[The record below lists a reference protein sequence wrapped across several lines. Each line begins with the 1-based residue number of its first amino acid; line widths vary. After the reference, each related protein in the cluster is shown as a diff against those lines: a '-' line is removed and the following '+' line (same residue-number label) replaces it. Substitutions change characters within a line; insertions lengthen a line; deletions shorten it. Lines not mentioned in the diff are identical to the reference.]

1 MEDHKTLEEIS
12 IEMSVDGTGT
22 EDISNEPARK
32 MPELRVNTARSDD
45 SECKTSSSS
54 SGRKKRFLS
63 PSETLVKTFSPI
75 VSPAI
80 IAAKTVIPK
89 VEPISFRTFCGLTFK
104 VAIPVILYI
113 LLFTTMGFG
122 ESCFSYLA
130 EMYGKYSEI
139 VGVGTAAFI
148 LALYM
153 LDSSSWNSNTGK
165 QIAVA
170 CWSIAIAGI
179 IVLILLLADKFPY
192 GPLAFFATV
201 TPLWLVVLKGVSFSE
216 LTTRTYISW
225 LSGPLY
231 FTSLLTG
238 VLWLGWTFLRDE
250 NEWNNVTR
258 FTYADDYGCLPDLA
272 EFPECESKMYPGEVC
287 VTYSEGI
294 FQYDT
299 ASTGLDAS
307 AATADAHCPQSC
319 SRIYHNCLNT
329 FILWIG
335 PLMTSLILL
344 FLSFFTTF
352 LKTDI
357 GERDMI
363 NFGKLW
369 LVLLFAVWVA
379 SSLAG
384 VAAGLTSAL
393 MALTL
398 ASFVGSAVF
407 VSASISYSEQKDYAK
422 SLRNR
427 VLEKYGSLLDITKG
441 LAVAML
447 SPAFLV
453 YLGLDIVNQAVRK
466 IGLRCSKQ
474 FKTEE
479 EKSDIFTRKARRHIE
494 AIRSWERSTV
504 LTYAIYWGGAFFLM
518 NVAVAKLTV
527 LFLSWLIQITSSFG
541 LGAVTGIMVGVGL
554 LMFLLPPVP
563 GVPIYLT
570 SGIVMLAAGRD
581 VLGITGSL
589 VYGCF
594 VSLILKL
601 LACTLQQKVI
611 GENLA
616 NFVSVRR
623 LVGINS
629 DLIKSM
635 KLILNEPGMSYAKVA
650 ILVGG
655 PDWPTSVLCGLM
667 KLDLIPILLGTIPV
681 AIIIVPTLLTGS
693 FTYMASLELENGEKE
708 FPWASVLKTIM
719 AAISAMVQISAMITA
734 AYFLEQTSSTR
745 REEIAALE
753 VDKEVKELEDKDQR
767 FNECYKLATK
777 WADLPTLPKA
787 ILTLA
792 VLSMI
797 FACYMVQ
804 LFSADC
810 FATYQLTYTI
820 EENLDGN
827 WLNLI
832 LPLGRIA
839 SLLFFV
845 SCGLLLVY
853 MQWATKAAKEILT
866 DGVVDNAHRPDSVT
880 KLDSPSDEESK
891 HEIIL
896 SKC

>member
-1 MEDHKTLEEIS
+1 M
-12 IEMSVDGTGT
+12 
-22 EDISNEPARK
+22 SNEPTRET
-32 MPELRVNTARSDD
+32 PELSINTAADD
-45 SECKTSSSS
+45 SECKTSSK
-54 SGRKKRFLS
+54 RKNNFLS
-63 PSETLVKTFSPI
+63 PSETIVKTLSPI

-80 IAAKTVIPK
+80 GVAKTVIPK
-89 VEPISFRTFCGLTFK
+89 VEPISFRTFCALSFK
-104 VAIPVILYI
+104 VSLPVVLYI

-122 ESCFSYLA
+122 ELCFSYLA
-130 EMYGKYSEI
+130 EMYGKYSGI
-139 VGVGTAAFI
+139 VGAGTGAFI
-148 LALYM
+148 LVLYL
-153 LDSSSWNSNTGK
+153 LDSSDWNSQIGK
-165 QIAVA
+165 QLAMA

-192 GPLAFFATV
+192 GPLAFFAAV
-201 TPLWLVVLKGVSFSE
+201 TPMWLVALKGAFFPH

-231 FTSLLTG
+231 FISILTG
-238 VLWLGWTFLRDE
+238 ALWVGWTFLRDE
-250 NEWNNVTR
+250 NEWNDITR
-258 FTYADDYGCLPDLA
+258 FTYADEYGCLPDLV
-272 EFPECESKMYPGEVC
+272 EFPQCESKMYPGEVC

-299 ASTGLDAS
+299 ATTGLDAS
-307 AATADAHCPQSC
+307 ATTADAHCPNSC

-335 PLMTSLILL
+335 PFMNSLILL

-357 GERDMI
+357 GEKDMI

-384 VAAGLTSAL
+384 VAAGLASAL
-393 MALTL
+393 TALTL

-407 VSASISYSEQKDYAK
+407 VSASVSHSEQKNYAT
-422 SLRNR
+422 SLRDR
-427 VLEKYGSLLDITKG
+427 MMEKYGSLLNIMKG

-447 SPAFLV
+447 SPAFLI

-466 IGLRCSKQ
+466 IGFKCSKT

-479 EKSDIFTRKARRHIE
+479 EKKDIFTRKARRQIK
-494 AIRSWERSTV
+494 AILSWERSTV
-504 LTYAIYWGGAFFLM
+504 LTYAVYWGGAFFVM

-527 LFLSWLIQITSSFG
+527 LFLSWLIEITNPFG

-581 VLGITGSL
+581 ILGITGSL

-601 LACTLQQKVI
+601 LACTLQQKLI

-635 KLILNEPGMSYAKVA
+635 RLILNEPGMSYAKVA

-667 KLDLIPILLGTIPV
+667 KLELIPILLGTVPV
-681 AIIIVPTLLTGS
+681 AIIIIPTLLTGS
-693 FTYMASLELENGEKE
+693 FTYMASLELENGERE
-708 FPWASVLKTIM
+708 FPWASVFGTIM
-719 AAISAMVQISAMITA
+719 AAISAMVQFSAMLTA

-745 REEIAALE
+745 GDEIAALE
-753 VDKEVKELEDKDQR
+753 VDKEVKELEDKDRR
-767 FNECYKLATK
+767 FNECYKEATK
-777 WADLPTLPKA
+777 WADLPTLPKT

-792 VLSMI
+792 VVSMI
-797 FACYMVQ
+797 FACYLVQ
-804 LFSADC
+804 LFSTDC
-810 FATYQLTYTI
+810 FAEYQLTYTI
-820 EENLDGN
+820 EEHLDGN

-839 SLLFFV
+839 NLLFFV
-845 SCGLLLVY
+845 SCGLLFAY
-853 MQWATKAAKEILT
+853 MLWVTRAAKEILK
-866 DGVVDNAHRPDSVT
+866 DGVVDDAHTPESVAE
-880 KLDSPSDEESK
+880 LDCPSDELSK
-891 HEIIL
+891 HQIIVV
-896 SKC
+896 STC